1 MRLADRFR
9 WLALAVALIALP
21 AVALAQARS
30 FKDKDLP
37 LLGTLEV
44 LVFPQARLD
53 GREVLLAP
61 GTRIFNT
68 DSAVAIPSTVKGP
81 VPVRYR
87 LDTLGQVNEA
97 WILTTEELRQAQRER
112 SAGGRPAGNR

>member
-1 MRLADRFR
+1 
-9 WLALAVALIALP
+9 V
-21 AVALAQARS
+21 
-30 FKDKDLP
+30 
-37 LLGTLEV
+37 GTLEI

-61 GTRIFNT
+61 GTRIFGT
-68 DSAVAIPSTVKGP
+68 GSALAIPSTVKGP

-97 WILTTEELRQAQRER
+97 WILTPEELRQALQER
-112 SAGGRPAGNR
+112 SAGGRPSGAR